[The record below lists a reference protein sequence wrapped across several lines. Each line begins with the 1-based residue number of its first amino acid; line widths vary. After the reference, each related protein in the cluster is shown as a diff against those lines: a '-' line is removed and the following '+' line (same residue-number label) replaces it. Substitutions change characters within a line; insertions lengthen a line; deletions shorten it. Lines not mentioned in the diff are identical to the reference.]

1 MRKLTYMINEGEES
15 YGMVFIT
22 DRTPQWTES
31 QYTRNRSCEMILVG
45 DEPTEE
51 TEGTSYKLN

>member
-15 YGMVFIT
+15 YGIVFIT
-22 DRTPQWTES
+22 NRTPQWTES
-31 QYTRNRSCEMILVG
+31 QYQRHRICEMILVG

-51 TEGTSYKLN
+51 TESRTYKLN